1 MSLLWL
7 GGLILHT
14 HLKCIIV
21 VKFRMTPHGPNNCSF
36 QIGNIQLGS
45 NLDDNECSTPSNAP
59 VLHEVSGR
67 RKQVQG
73 NNANIMWRQTN
84 GTGSQSQFITVIDE
98 FGSQQQVE
106 VNMQLERHQQI
117 QRDQSDGNQQVLVC
131 KSI

>member
-1 MSLLWL
+1 
-7 GGLILHT
+7 
-14 HLKCIIV
+14 
-21 VKFRMTPHGPNNCSF
+21 MTPNGPNNCPF
-36 QIGNIQLGS
+36 QIGNIQFGS
-45 NLDDNECSTPSNAP
+45 NFDNYECINSTSSNTP
-59 VLHEVSGR
+59 VLHEEVSGT

-73 NNANIMWRQTN
+73 NKANGIWQQTN